1 MFPTIQDCLRHIP
14 CPCQTTQDKLNLST
28 PSTQRNSGKF
38 AADELDELPK
48 NAAIVSPEKHKEEFI
63 ELFPE
68 KKKFTTKAPSLKK
81 PVKLKKFKPTLKSIT
96 EDEKF
101 IELFPE
107 KKKFT
112 TKAPSLKK
120 PVKLKKFKPTL
131 KSITEDEKFIDFFP
145 KNLLFSGRPVYI
157 TKKGWGEFPASFDL
171 SMYQK
176 TLLIERSERPACHL
190 AHSSF
195 PVPLDE

>member
-38 AADELDELPK
+38 AADELDEQPK
-48 NAAIVSPEKHKEEFI
+48 NAAIVSPEKHKEE
-63 ELFPE
+63 
-68 KKKFTTKAPSLKK
+68 
-81 PVKLKKFKPTLKSIT
+81 
-96 EDEKF
+96 F